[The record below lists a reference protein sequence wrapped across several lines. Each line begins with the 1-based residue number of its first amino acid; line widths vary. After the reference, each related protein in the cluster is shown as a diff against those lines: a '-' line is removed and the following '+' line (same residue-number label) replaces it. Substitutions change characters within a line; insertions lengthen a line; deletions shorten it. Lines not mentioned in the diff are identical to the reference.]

1 LNDSFALL
9 TSDSRASSERHQTL
23 QASMDWDWG
32 LLDTAEQVFLQQ
44 LSVFAGGWTLEAAQ
58 AVCDDDVLGLTDSLV
73 KKSLV
78 MVNQESGSKTRYRF
92 HEIIRQYVREKLIE
106 LSEEENIRTR
116 HLKYFL
122 RFSEQAELALKG
134 PAQIEW
140 YTRVTDER
148 DNIRSALKW
157 ADKTDAEAGLFI
169 SGRLWRFWE
178 DFDLREGEGW
188 LRTFLAKS
196 ESHHLHAR
204 AKALYAYGI
213 ILYLTMQYDLLGKIA
228 EECLAIYRAIG
239 DPYGEID
246 GLIVSSRFY
255 FAKNDTTQTM
265 ELMQQALVLAESLG
279 DTWRIAFMF
288 GQLGWGSG
296 SDNNCSQRLHYF
308 QEAVSLFRKVGDLR
322 ELQEYLGSLGNYE
335 ILSGN
340 LE

>member
-1 LNDSFALL
+1 MTGEATYQVSSLSMPEYDDTSFEKLTDYESIRLFNERATLALSTFALTKDNAQTVIDICRKVDGIPLAIELAAARVNILQVEEILNQLNDSFALL

-140 YTRVTDER
+140 YARVTDER

-157 ADKTDAEAGLFI
+157 ADKTDVEAGLFI
-169 SGRLWRFWE
+169 SGRL
-178 DFDLREGEGW
+178 GEELGLLKLWFQEELIHLQAGW
-188 LRTFLAKS
+188 QWL
-196 ESHHLHAR
+196 
-204 AKALYAYGI
+204 
-213 ILYLTMQYDLLGKIA
+213 A
-228 EECLAIYRAIG
+228 EEISCKIR
-239 DPYGEID
+239 
-246 GLIVSSRFY
+246 VSS
-255 FAKNDTTQTM
+255 FA
-265 ELMQQALVLAESLG
+265 
-279 DTWRIAFMF
+279 
-288 GQLGWGSG
+288 
-296 SDNNCSQRLHYF
+296 CSCKSIICLWNHFVSNY
-308 QEAVSLFRKVGDLR
+308 AV
-322 ELQEYLGSLGNYE
+322 
-335 ILSGN
+335 
-340 LE
+340 